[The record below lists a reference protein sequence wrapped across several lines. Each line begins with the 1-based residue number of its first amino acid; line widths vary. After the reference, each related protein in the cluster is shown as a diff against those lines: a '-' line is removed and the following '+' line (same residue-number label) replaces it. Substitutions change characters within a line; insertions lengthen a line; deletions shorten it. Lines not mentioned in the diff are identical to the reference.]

1 MNEITLINEE
11 WFAVEI
17 NEALADLKFII
28 DGTATDK
35 TTVAAAAFTTNLA
48 TSATEIVDTVA

>member
-1 MNEITLINEE
+1 MNDFKLVNDE
-11 WFAVEI
+11 WFIVEI
-17 NEALADLKFII
+17 NEALADIKFII

-48 TSATEIVDTVA
+48 SDATTLIDAVA